1 MQRYAKTRKQTK
13 KSRFWVQNSFFLP
26 KIWVQNSFFL
36 GTKLVFP
43 SAFYSG
49 VWPFLPYARARQA
62 FTSFTCKQASGA
74 PRWGLSG
81 KVVNLGGWD
90 GAGKTALERSGGP
103 FSLKGKQA
111 KRGRDARPPEAR
123 TPFARAWRGVHKHSL
138 CKFRKSASYG
148 NKTHSPGG
156 SREAPA
162 SLPAGGEGGQ
172 RPSFQGSGGLAPE
185 CVGSWVVGVFRVY
198 SSFPGEGKRIS
209 EMGRVSLGLCF
220 LGFLGFI
227 PQVRAYHVPES
238 LLLELL
244 HGIR

>member
-1 MQRYAKTRKQTK
+1 MQKRGNKQRNLVFGYKTRFSYPKFGYKT
-13 KSRFWVQNSFFLP
+13 RFSWVQNSFFRR
-26 KIWVQNSFFL
+26 
-36 GTKLVFP
+36 P
-43 SAFYSG
+43 STAVYGRFC
-49 VWPFLPYARARQA
+49 LMRARQA